1 MLTVKNMLMQPR
13 VLSVIIYSCI
23 IGMPLAYRQEFSDT
37 LRTICIQHD
46 LASRT
51 RQLLRAHNTSEQCAS
66 QSFSNAAC
74 TIFHFARTFKSQ
86 VRFMHCKQTHVQIE
100 IVHSWTSRCGS
111 ECFRIGGAG
120 HGTIYH
126 DDFGELVQWRT
137 IITRSNEKESLRR
150 MEEHDI
156 FSSNKI
162 FEWKLYRPKF
172 LAK

>member
-1 MLTVKNMLMQPR
+1 M

-100 IVHSWTSRCGS
+100 IVHSWTSRMWIWMFFV
-111 ECFRIGGAG
+111 FRRGRARNDLPWWLREIGAMTYNCNP
-120 HGTIYH
+120 HEWERVVTSDRRSWHISK
-126 DDFGELVQWRT
+126 
-137 IITRSNEKESLRR
+137 ITRRSTENYIVRN
-150 MEEHDI
+150 
-156 FSSNKI
+156 FC
-162 FEWKLYRPKF
+162 
-172 LAK
+172 